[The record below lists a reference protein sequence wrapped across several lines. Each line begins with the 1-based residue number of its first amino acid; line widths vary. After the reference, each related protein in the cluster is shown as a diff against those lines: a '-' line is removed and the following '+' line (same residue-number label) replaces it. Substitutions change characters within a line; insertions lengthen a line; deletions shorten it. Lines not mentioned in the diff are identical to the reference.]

1 MGLEKMKQVLG
12 GVPAVTEELFLEVIF
27 KWLALFKASNS

>member
-27 KWLALFKASNS
+27 K